1 MNILIT
7 GGAGYIGSHVSYKLL
22 ESGHKVSIIDDL
34 SNGYRYLIPKEA
46 SFYQKNINDINF
58 INNLLQK
65 NNFDILIHLA
75 GYIKVKESIINPKKY
90 YNNNTYNSEMLFVNC
105 IKNGIK
111 NIIFSSTAAVY
122 GNTTK
127 YKVSES
133 DQLNPINPYGKS
145 KALAEKILIDLRKK
159 NKFNYMILRY
169 FNVAGADPSLRCG
182 LISKDSSHLIKL
194 AAETAIGKKESITI
208 FGNDYPTKD
217 GTAIRDYIHVSDLA
231 NIHLESINY
240 LVESNNSLIMNC
252 GYGKGYSVK
261 EVLDALKNN
270 TKNNIKIKIGKKR
283 EGDAFSSISD
293 ISLLESK
300 IKWKPQYNDINK
312 IIKSSIDW
320 ETKLKNE
327 KIF

>member
-1 MNILIT
+1 MNILLT
-7 GGAGYIGSHVSYKLL
+7 GGAGYIGSHACLSLL
-22 ESGHKVSIIDDL
+22 NSGFNITVVDDL
-34 SNGYRYLIPKEA
+34 STGYKKLIPKGVD
-46 SFYQKNINDINF
+46 FVKTNINDTKTLNTIFN
-58 INNLLQK
+58 K
-65 NNFDILIHLA
+65 KKYDVLIHFA
-75 GYIKVKESIINPKKY
+75 GFIRVEESVKFPKKY
-90 YNNNTYNSEMLFVNC
+90 FDNNTKNSEILFEYC
-105 IKNGIK
+105 YEKGINK
-111 NIIFSSTAAVY
+111 IIFSSTAAVY
-122 GNTTK
+122 GNPKKKIIEENTL
-127 YKVSES
+127 
-133 DQLNPINPYGKS
+133 LNPLNPYGLS
-145 KALAEKILIDLRKK
+145 KFETEKKLIQMKK
-159 NKFNYMILRY
+159 DKKINFMILRY